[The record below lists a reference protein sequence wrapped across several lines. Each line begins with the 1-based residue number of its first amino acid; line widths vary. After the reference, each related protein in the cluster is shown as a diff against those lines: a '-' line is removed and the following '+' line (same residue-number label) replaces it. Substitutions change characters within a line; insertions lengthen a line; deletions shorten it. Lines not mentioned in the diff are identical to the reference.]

1 MQRSRLSAGRC
12 KVPLVTSTS
21 TSTITSKETSASTA
35 TGMARRTLSSIRGHT
50 VSVRPRVSPSLLT
63 PSARCTRTLQFS
75 SNTAADNGNS
85 RSQSQSQS
93 QLLSVGQQ
101 QQKDLPVQREIIH
114 RLLDEQVS
122 PVGSYT
128 PENWFEAEQGLS
140 WWTRMRSPESVTLTF
155 QLLDRLIQERTIQAR
170 SETASSFMFSDS
182 WLLDPELLLRLL
194 RNWQRVVWSQEK
206 GNERVGEAGG
216 ASEGSGEA
224 GYEQDGNSQQL
235 LAEFTG
241 MCDRLERYVAS
252 SIVRPDEAC
261 FYTVLQT
268 AARLT
273 SYAEQRPELCEYV
286 LQRTQ
291 QCHES
296 VVAQSSVDEQHQAS
310 SSNTDEKGKV
320 TTSFQPGTDFYN
332 LVIRAWS
339 QSARPEAPARARAVM
354 EQMLESQVRP
364 DALTYQ
370 GVIYTWA
377 AAGKPYEAE
386 GLLRRMYSEYLE
398 GDEKVRPELHTFTTV
413 IFAWAKSGRPEA
425 AERAEEILNA
435 MKQVGPQYRREQ
447 ARYGG
452 RDSREALEADTPCMN
467 AVLSCYAGAKTR
479 AAAQRAEQ
487 ILQEMKRSGPWVDIE
502 SYNMV
507 VKAWASVGN
516 AERAEALLDEAYQ
529 VYVKGNRRMMPSTDI
544 CTTVIAAWA
553 QSRAPNKVERA
564 QAVMSKMNDWNALES
579 ELNLRPG
586 IESHNALLNTIAN
599 STHNHDSRGQV
610 PASQAD
616 QLLQQMKA
624 ANREDA
630 ANVRPNRNSYTTV
643 MHAWARI
650 GNVDK
655 AQAVFRDMLSD
666 YHENGNESAKPDLRA
681 FNAVLASFAKSDIP
695 EAPEKAC
702 EMLLQMQRLGEN
714 DVSIQPD
721 VYSYSSVLACLARNV
736 PRRKDA
742 GKQTEL
748 AEQAERILADMQTRF
763 AAGDEKSRPNTV
775 VYNCVL
781 NAWALAGPPERAEAL
796 FQRMYQDYVDG
807 NTGAKPSCDTFNT
820 LIKAWAFSR
829 NRESPQKAVE
839 ILERMEELHM
849 SGTLNVFPNV
859 VSFTT
864 AMLCMSLSK
873 QRGAPQRAEE
883 LLRRMDALYAAG
895 TLKEGPNRKSFKELR
910 KAWLMSNEPGKKKR
924 VAAIEREMEERFG
937 PVQQPPSAKSRVA
950 RSS

>member
-1 MQRSRLSAGRC
+1 
-12 KVPLVTSTS
+12 
-21 TSTITSKETSASTA
+21 
-35 TGMARRTLSSIRGHT
+35 
-50 VSVRPRVSPSLLT
+50 VR
-63 PSARCTRTLQFS
+63 
-75 SNTAADNGNS
+75 
-85 RSQSQSQS
+85 
-93 QLLSVGQQ
+93 
-101 QQKDLPVQREIIH
+101 
-114 RLLDEQVS
+114 
-122 PVGSYT
+122 
-128 PENWFEAEQGLS
+128 
-140 WWTRMRSPESVTLTF
+140 LTF

-182 WLLDPELLLRLL
+182 WLLDPKLLLRLL
-194 RNWQRVVWSQEK
+194 RNWQRVVWSREGK
-206 GNERVGEAGG
+206 EERAG
-216 ASEGSGEA
+216 ADEESWKW
-224 GYEQDGNSQQL
+224 NHQQL
-235 LAEFTG
+235 QTEFIE

-273 SYAEQRPELCEYV
+273 ACDIRQRPELCEYV

-291 QCHES
+291 QCHDS
-296 VVAQSSVDEQHQAS
+296 VVAQSTEQEQHEAS
-310 SSNTDEKGKV
+310 SSHTETAGV
-320 TTSFQPGTDFYN
+320 TTSFKPGTDFYN

-339 QSARPEAPARARAVM
+339 QSDRPEAPARARAIM

-377 AAGKPYEAE
+377 AAGKPYESE

-435 MKQVGPQYRREQ
+435 MKQVGPQYRRD
-447 ARYGG
+447 GG
-452 RDSREALEADTPCMN
+452 RDAREALKADTPCMN

-564 QAVMSKMNDWNALES
+564 QAVMNKMNDWNALES
-579 ELNLRPG
+579 ELNLHPS

-616 QLLQQMKA
+616 QLLQDMKA

-630 ANVRPNRNSYTTV
+630 VNVRPNRNSYTTV

-666 YHENGNESAKPDLRA
+666 YHEHGNESAKPDLRA

-721 VYSYSSVLACLARNV
+721 VYSYSSVLSCLARNV
-736 PRRKDA
+736 PRRKEA
-742 GKQTEL
+742 GKQKEL
-748 AEQAERILADMQTRF
+748 ADQAERILADMQTRF
-763 AAGDEKSRPNTV
+763 QAGDEKSRPNTV

-829 NRESPQKAVE
+829 NAESPQKALE
-839 ILERMEELHM
+839 ILERMEELQM

-864 AMLCMSLSK
+864 AMLCMSLSR
-873 QRGAPQRAEE
+873 QSGAPQRAEA
-883 LLRRMDALYAAG
+883 LLRRMDTLYETG

-910 KAWLMSNEPGKKKR
+910 KAWLMSKEPGKKAR
-924 VAAIEREMEERFG
+924 VAAIEREMEKRFG
-937 PVQQPPSAKSRVA
+937 PVQRPPAANSRVA

>member
-1 MQRSRLSAGRC
+1 
-12 KVPLVTSTS
+12 
-21 TSTITSKETSASTA
+21 
-35 TGMARRTLSSIRGHT
+35 MARRTLSIRGHT
-50 VSVRPRVSPSLLT
+50 VSQRVSLSPSLCQHAVL
-63 PSARCTRTLQFS
+63 AHFTRTLQFS
-75 SNTAADNGNS
+75 NVADGRS
-85 RSQSQSQS
+85 KSQS
-93 QLLSVGQQ
+93 LSVGQQ
-101 QQKDLPVQREIIH
+101 QRKDLPVQREIIH
-114 RLLDEQVS
+114 CLLDEQAS
-122 PVGSYT
+122 PIGSYT

-140 WWTRMRSPESVTLTF
+140 WWTRMRSAESVQLTF

-194 RNWQRVVWSQEK
+194 RNWQRVVWSQQEEATAT
-206 GNERVGEAGG
+206 GVGVGAGAG
-216 ASEGSGEA
+216 AG
-224 GYEQDGNSQQL
+224 EQDNNQQL
-235 LAEFTG
+235 LANFTL
-241 MCDRLERYVAS
+241 MCDRLEGYVAS

-273 SYAEQRPELCEYV
+273 GCARQRPELCEYV
-286 LQRTQ
+286 LQRTVL
-291 QCHES
+291 CHEN
-296 VVAQSSVDEQHQAS
+296 VVAVSSEQEQQAS
-310 SSNTDEKGKV
+310 KTDEAV
-320 TTSFQPGTDFYN
+320 AASFKPGTDFYN

-339 QSARPEAPARARAVM
+339 QSDRPEAPARAKRVM

-447 ARYGG
+447 ARFGG
-452 RDSREALEADTPCMN
+452 RDPREALEADTPCMN
-467 AVLSCYAGAKTR
+467 AVLSCYARAKTR

-487 ILQEMKRSGPWVDIE
+487 ILQEMKRAGPWVDIE

-564 QAVMSKMNDWNALES
+564 QAVMSKMNDWNGLES
-579 ELNLRPG
+579 ALNLRPG
-586 IESHNALLNTIAN
+586 IETHNALLNCIAN
-599 STHNHDSRGQV
+599 STHNHDSRGQA
-610 PASQAD
+610 PALQAD
-616 QLLQQMKA
+616 QMLQQMKA

-630 ANVRPNRNSYTTV
+630 SNVRPNRNSYTTV

-650 GNVDK
+650 GRVEK
-655 AQAVFRDMLSD
+655 AQAIFRDMLSD

-695 EAPEKAC
+695 EAPEKSC
-702 EMLLQMQRLGEN
+702 EMLVQMQRLGE
-714 DVSIQPD
+714 DDFSIQPD

-736 PRRKDA
+736 PRRKQA
-742 GKQTEL
+742 SKQTEL
-748 AEQAERILADMQTRF
+748 AVQAERILADMQTRF
-763 AAGDEKSRPNTV
+763 EAGDVKARPNTV

-781 NAWALAGPPERAEAL
+781 NAWALAGPPERAESL
-796 FQRMYQDYVDG
+796 FQRMYEDYVDG

-829 NRESPQKAVE
+829 QKESPQKAVE
-839 ILERMEELHM
+839 ILQRMEELQM

-883 LLRRMDALYAAG
+883 LLRRMDNLYEAG

-910 KAWLMSNEPGKKKR
+910 KAWLMSKEPGKKER

-937 PVQQPPSAKSRVA
+937 PVQQPPAAKSQVA